1 MVEKAT
7 IELREDLAETID
19 TFHNDE
25 ALKVIVE
32 EHGQNEWDAAE
43 EKRLVRKIDWK
54 LLPLLCLTYGLQYYD
69 KAMLSQAA
77 IFGLRDDLDL
87 SVGNRYT
94 FSSAILYMGFLTG
107 SYPATVLAQK
117 YPIERVAGG
126 LVFTWGVC
134 LMSTAGCTSFRGL
147 YAQRFFLGCLEAGIS
162 PIFMLVVGGWYEKGE
177 QALRMGAWFCCTGYF
192 GAVSPLVNYG
202 LGQISGGTLSS
213 WQYMYLVAGGIT
225 ILWALVILT
234 FLPADPIR
242 ARGFS
247 SRERYIAV
255 ARLRK
260 NNSGVR
266 NLHWKSPQLIESLT
280 DAKFWLSFFMAFFM
294 MFGNGPYSTF
304 TPIIVHGF
312 GFSALNSLLL
322 TVPAGVFV
330 GSVELGACYMAF
342 KFKNSRTIIM
352 FLCQLPTVAASLL
365 LWLLPRHE
373 LGGSLLAVF
382 IIASFGGTY
391 AVLLGL
397 TIANC
402 AGYTKKTTFS
412 AGLFVGYC
420 LGNIAGPLIFR
431 EKDAPRYATGF
442 IIVLITAIL
451 TQVLTIIYRYLCIL
465 ENKKRDKSGILE
477 GFDHA
482 YEDDLTDKTNPQF
495 RYTY

>member
-1 MVEKAT
+1 MSSHVNGEKPT
-7 IELREDLAETID
+7 VQNMEHPIQIETQDKID
-19 TFHNDE
+19 TLHNDE
-25 ALKVIVE
+25 ALKVIAE
-32 EHGQNEWDAAE
+32 EHGSNEWEPAE
-43 EKRLVRKIDWK
+43 EKRILRKIDWS

-77 IFGLRDDLDL
+77 IFGLRDDLNL

-94 FSSAILYMGFLTG
+94 FSSAIFYLGFLSG
-107 SYPATVLAQK
+107 SYPSTVLAQR

-126 LVFTWGVC
+126 LVLLWGVS
-134 LMSTAGCTSFRGL
+134 LMATAGCTNFQGL
-147 YAQRFFLGCLEAGIS
+147 YAQRFFLGFLEAGIS
-162 PIFMLVVGGWYEKGE
+162 PIFMLVVGGWYEKSE

-192 GAVSPLVNYG
+192 GAMSPLVNYG
-202 LGQISGGTLSS
+202 LGQIRGGALNS

-225 ILWALVILT
+225 VLWAFVVYF

-242 ARGFS
+242 AKGFTT
-247 SRERYIAV
+247 RERYIAV

-266 NLHWKSPQLIESLT
+266 NLHWKNSQLVESLT
-280 DAKFWLSFFMAFFM
+280 DVKFWLCIFMAFFM
-294 MFGNGPYSTF
+294 MFANGPFSTF

-330 GSVELGACYMAF
+330 GTVELGACYLAYRYQ
-342 KFKNSRTIIM
+342 NSRTLIM
-352 FLCQLPTVAASLL
+352 LICQVPTVVASLL

-373 LGGSLLAVF
+373 LGGLLFAVF
-382 IIASFGGTY
+382 VIASFGGTY

-402 AGYTKKTTFS
+402 AGYTKKTVYS

-420 LGNIAGPLIFR
+420 LGNIAGPL
-431 EKDAPRYATGF
+431 Y
-442 IIVLITAIL
+442 VS
-451 TQVLTIIYRYLCIL
+451 C
-465 ENKKRDKSGILE
+465 
-477 GFDHA
+477 
-482 YEDDLTDKTNPQF
+482 
-495 RYTY
+495 

>member
-1 MVEKAT
+1 MSSIVAVEKVTVHQA
-7 IELREDLAETID
+7 EDLVNLEIID
-19 TFHNDE
+19 TLHNDE
-25 ALKVIVE
+25 ALKVIAE
-32 EHGQNEWDAAE
+32 EHGANEWDAIE
-43 EKRLVRKIDWK
+43 EKRLVRKIDRK

-87 SVGNRYT
+87 NVGNRSWPLKDT
-94 FSSAILYMGFLTG
+94 FSSSILYLGFLVG
-107 SYPATVLAQK
+107 AYPATVLAQK

-126 LVFTWGVC
+126 LVFVWGAC

-147 YAQRFFLGCLEAGIS
+147 FAQRFFLGFLEAGIS

-202 LGQISGGTLSS
+202 LGQISGRTLSS
-213 WQYMYLVAGGIT
+213 WQYMYLVAGAVT
-225 ILWALVILT
+225 VLWALVVLS

-266 NLHWKSPQLIESLT
+266 NLHWKSSQLIESLT

-322 TVPAGVFV
+322 TVPAGVVV
-330 GSVELGACYMAF
+330 GSIELGACYFAF

-352 FLCQLPTVAASLL
+352 FICQIPTVVASLL

-397 TIANC
+397 NIANC
-402 AGYTKKTTFS
+402 AGYTKKTIFS

-420 LGNIAGPLIFR
+420 LGNVAGPL
-431 EKDAPRYATGF
+431 
-442 IIVLITAIL
+442 
-451 TQVLTIIYRYLCIL
+451 
-465 ENKKRDKSGILE
+465 
-477 GFDHA
+477 
-482 YEDDLTDKTNPQF
+482 
-495 RYTY
+495 